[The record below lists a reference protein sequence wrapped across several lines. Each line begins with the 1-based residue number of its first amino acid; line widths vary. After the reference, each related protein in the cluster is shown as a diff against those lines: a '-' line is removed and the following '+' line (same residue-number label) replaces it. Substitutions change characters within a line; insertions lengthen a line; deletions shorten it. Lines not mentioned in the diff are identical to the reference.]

1 MMELKNLQAK
11 TVKDLNI
18 EMTINSCVI
27 TNPADEVDENKVEEV
42 DNSTIEDKVEVTDK
56 AA

>member
-1 MMELKNLQAK
+1 MMELKNLQTK
-11 TVKDLNI
+11 TVEDLDI

-42 DNSTIEDKVEVTDK
+42 DNSTIEDKVEVTDE

>member
-11 TVKDLNI
+11 TAEDLDI

-42 DNSTIEDKVEVTDK
+42 DNSTIEDKVEVTDE

>member
-11 TVKDLNI
+11 TVEDLDI
-18 EMTINSCVI
+18 ETTINSCVI

-42 DNSTIEDKVEVTDK
+42 DNSTIEDKVEVTDE

>member
-11 TVKDLNI
+11 TVEDLDI

>member
-11 TVKDLNI
+11 TVEDLDI
-18 EMTINSCVI
+18 EMTIKSCVI

-42 DNSTIEDKVEVTDK
+42 DNSTIEDKVEVTDE

>member
-11 TVKDLNI
+11 TVEDLDI

-27 TNPADEVDENKVEEV
+27 TNPADEVDEN
-42 DNSTIEDKVEVTDK
+42 IEDKVEVTDE

>member
-11 TVKDLNI
+11 TVEDLDI
-18 EMTINSCVI
+18 EMTINGCVI

-42 DNSTIEDKVEVTDK
+42 DNSTIEDKVEVTDE

>member
-1 MMELKNLQAK
+1 MMELKNLQAN
-11 TVKDLNI
+11 TVEDLDI

-42 DNSTIEDKVEVTDK
+42 DNSTIEDKVEVTDE

>member
-11 TVKDLNI
+11 TVKDLDI

-42 DNSTIEDKVEVTDK
+42 DNSTIEDKVEVTDE

>member
-1 MMELKNLQAK
+1 MMELKNLHAK
-11 TVKDLNI
+11 TVEDLDI

-27 TNPADEVDENKVEEV
+27 TNPADEVNENKVEEV
-42 DNSTIEDKVEVTDK
+42 DNSTIEDKVEVTDE

>member
-11 TVKDLNI
+11 TVEDLDI
-18 EMTINSCVI
+18 EMTINSSVI

-42 DNSTIEDKVEVTDK
+42 DNSTIEDKVEVTDE

>member
-1 MMELKNLQAK
+1 MMELKNLQVK
-11 TVKDLNI
+11 TVEDLDI
-18 EMTINSCVI
+18 EMTINSCII

-42 DNSTIEDKVEVTDK
+42 DNSTIEDKVEVTDE

>member
-1 MMELKNLQAK
+1 MMELKNLQTK
-11 TVKDLNI
+11 TVEDLDI

-27 TNPADEVDENKVEEV
+27 TNPDDEVDENKVEEV
-42 DNSTIEDKVEVTDK
+42 DNSTIEDKVEVTDE

>member
-11 TVKDLNI
+11 TVEYLDI

-42 DNSTIEDKVEVTDK
+42 DNSTIEDKVEVTDE

>member
-11 TVKDLNI
+11 TVEDLYI

-42 DNSTIEDKVEVTDK
+42 DNSTIEDKVEVTDE

>member
-11 TVKDLNI
+11 TVEDLDI

-42 DNSTIEDKVEVTDK
+42 DNLQLKIKSK
-56 AA
+56 

>member
-1 MMELKNLQAK
+1 MMELKNLQVK
-11 TVKDLNI
+11 TVEDLDI
-18 EMTINSCVI
+18 EMTINSYVI

-42 DNSTIEDKVEVTDK
+42 DNSTIEDKVEVTDE

>member
-11 TVKDLNI
+11 TVEDLDI
-18 EMTINSCVI
+18 EMTRNSCVI

-42 DNSTIEDKVEVTDK
+42 DNSTIEDKVEVTDE